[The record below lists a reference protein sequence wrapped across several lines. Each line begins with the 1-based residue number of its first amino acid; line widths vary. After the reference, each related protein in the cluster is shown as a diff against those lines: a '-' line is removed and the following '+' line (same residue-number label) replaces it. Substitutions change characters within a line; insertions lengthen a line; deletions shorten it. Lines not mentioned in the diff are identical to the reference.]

1 MPATKSKELFFAQS
15 YDKLVQ
21 AISEIPDAI
30 AQDIYALSFFYY
42 AEDDDARF
50 PCIEVSYNTHTHY
63 RKETA
68 NAAHETEAKW
78 NYAFWLQEPIA
89 KIGGEADELLHNW
102 FNISP
107 YYFSAEEMEAAE
119 DDDELFDRIMEMGEN
134 FETEFIEQIISLTR
148 KLFKEHVIEKK
159 FGTDIPVII
168 HELEYYDQPIGWTQ
182 KANKTGLIEEFLD
195 AFESGKI

>member
-1 MPATKSKELFFAQS
+1 MKSKDIFLARS
-15 YDKLVQ
+15 YEKLAQ
-21 AISEIPDAI
+21 AINGIPDAI
-30 AQDIYALSFFYY
+30 APDVYALSFFYY

-89 KIGGEADELLHNW
+89 KIGGETDELLHNW
-102 FNISP
+102 FKISP
-107 YYFSAEEMEAAE
+107 YYYSSEDNEAAE
-119 DDDELFDRIMEMGEN
+119 EDDELFDRLMELGEN
-134 FETEFIEQIISLTR
+134 FETEFIEHIISLTR

-159 FGTDIPVII
+159 FGADIPVII
-168 HELEYYDQPIGWTQ
+168 HELEYYDQPISWTQ
-182 KANKTGLIEEFLD
+182 KAKKTGLIEEFLA
-195 AFESGKI
+195 AFNTGKI